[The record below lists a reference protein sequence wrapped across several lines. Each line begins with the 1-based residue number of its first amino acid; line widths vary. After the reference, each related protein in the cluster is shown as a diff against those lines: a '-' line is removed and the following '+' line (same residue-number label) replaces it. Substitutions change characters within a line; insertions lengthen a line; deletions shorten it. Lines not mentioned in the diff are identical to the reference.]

1 MSLSEYYNSLYKDS
15 LEKIKSDEYQIDS
28 LIDSPFDK
36 RYGITLLARI
46 NRNVKDEIQKFL
58 NELKIIEPEQYYY
71 PDSDLHITVMS
82 IISCYNGFQLSNIP
96 IEKYVRI
103 IQKSISGLSRFNI
116 KFKGLTASPSC
127 LMVQGFVEDDTLYKI
142 RNNLRLNFVASGLE
156 QSIDKR
162 YTIQT
167 AHSTIFRLRKQFR
180 NKEAFIKKVEAYR
193 DYDFGAFTVNILE
206 LVYNDWHQ
214 RKEHVKTLCEFELK

>member
-1 MSLSEYYNSLYKDS
+1 MSLSEYYDNLYRDS

-36 RYGITLLARI
+36 RYGITLLARP
-46 NRNVKDEIQKFL
+46 NSNVKYEIRKFL

-82 IISCYNGFQLSNIP
+82 IIPCYNGFQLSNISTEEY
-96 IEKYVRI
+96 IHV
-103 IQKSISGLSRFNI
+103 IQRSIGGVSRFDI

-127 LMVQGFVEDDTLYKI
+127 LMVQGFVEDGTLEQI
-142 RNNLRLNFVASGLE
+142 RNKLRANFIASGLE

-162 YTIQT
+162 YAIQT
-167 AHSTIFRLRKQFR
+167 AHSTIFRLRKRIR
-180 NKEAFIKKVEAYR
+180 NKEEFIRKVEVYR
-193 DYDFGAFTVNILE
+193 NYDFGTFTVNLLE
-206 LVYNDWHQ
+206 LVYNDWYQ
-214 RKEHVKTLCEFELK
+214 RKEHVKTLNEFELK